1 MIGGNYTNIGA
12 LFQKLI
18 AGAIEPALF
27 HASRLIE
34 HGGGLQ
40 IIDSLDV
47 LPGGEA
53 SYVINISHNPEIEHH
68 LSKQIVQVFHN
79 KNRTSH
85 IGDVFTVF
93 CAIAGFWLKHGEM
106 CLHEIDANDTEVI
119 LKRYATMAGRLG
131 RK

>member
-18 AGAIEPALF
+18 AGAIEPAFF

-40 IIDSLDV
+40 IIDSFDV

-53 SYVINISHNPEIEHH
+53 SYVIHVSHNPEIEHH
-68 LSKQIVQVFHN
+68 LRKQIVQVFHN
-79 KNRTSH
+79 KDRTGH
-85 IGDVFTVF
+85 IGNVFTVF
-93 CAIAGFWLKHGEM
+93 CALAGFWLKHSEM
-106 CLHEIDANDTEVI
+106 RLHEIDVNDTEVI
-119 LKRYATMAGRLG
+119 FERYATMACRLG